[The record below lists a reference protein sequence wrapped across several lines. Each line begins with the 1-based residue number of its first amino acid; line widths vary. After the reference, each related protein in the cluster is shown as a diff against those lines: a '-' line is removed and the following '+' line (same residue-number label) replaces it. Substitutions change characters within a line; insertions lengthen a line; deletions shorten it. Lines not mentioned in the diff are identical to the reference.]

1 MTRTNARVIFCFSSF
16 AGLLLSG
23 CATTP
28 DPVIGA
34 ASIQPVAALGQANYT
49 FTRAKTYLLRPSD
62 RISVIVFREP
72 DFTLDGVRIGV
83 EGNISLPMLGSVP
96 AAGKTTAALE
106 ADLTRRLAGLGLK
119 TPMVSVN
126 IAEYASHMVTVE
138 GSVTQ
143 PGVFAFQPGS
153 RLSSAIALAGGPTN
167 TAKRDQ
173 IAVFRET
180 ENGMSVAK
188 FDYRMMSQGTMLDP
202 VLEPGDRVVIG
213 TDGLAVF
220 WQDLLKALP
229 AFGIFAQVG
238 LQ

>member
-1 MTRTNARVIFCFSSF
+1 MTLTSARAIACFSGF

-23 CATTP
+23 CASTP

-34 ASIQPVAALGQANYT
+34 ASIQPVTALGQANYT
-49 FTRAKTYLLRPSD
+49 FTRSKTYLLRPSD

-106 ADLTRRLAGLGLK
+106 TDLTRRLAALGIK
-119 TPMVSVN
+119 TPMVSIN
-126 IAEYASHMVTVE
+126 INEYASHLVTVE
-138 GSVTQ
+138 GSVEQ
-143 PGVFAFQPGS
+143 PGVFTFQPGS
-153 RLSSAIALAGGPTN
+153 RLSSAIALAGGPAR
-167 TAKRDQ
+167 TANRTQ
-173 IAVFRET
+173 VAVFRET

-202 VLEPGDRVVIG
+202 VLEPGDRVVMG
-213 TDGLAVF
+213 TDGLSVF
-220 WQDLLKALP
+220 WQDFLKALP
-229 AFGIFAQVG
+229 AFGIFAQAG